1 MFPVLGPLI
10 RLGLS
15 SRTSSRTSALRHR
28 LFPKSQA
35 PSSRRAPVLPVPLS
49 TLAPSIVGTRSLIG
63 TNEGLTPPGHFEI
76 PTVPVGYATHSPT
89 LKVRPPQTP
98 TTATWPKF
106 FQQEPQPPPP
116 TPSPTTH
123 QHVDNRCHHL
133 DPPHHARSCAQCPA
147 AGDASL
153 DGRGPDN
160 PGEYPQPNRP
170 AR

>member
-63 TNEGLTPPGHFEI
+63 TNEGLTMSHVTVTPVTVTVTHVTYVTCHRPGVTQDCDVSVIHQVSYQQGYVEI
-76 PTVPVGYATHSPT
+76 KGMSQSH
-89 LKVRPPQTP
+89 
-98 TTATWPKF
+98 
-106 FQQEPQPPPP
+106 
-116 TPSPTTH
+116 
-123 QHVDNRCHHL
+123 
-133 DPPHHARSCAQCPA
+133 
-147 AGDASL
+147 
-153 DGRGPDN
+153 
-160 PGEYPQPNRP
+160 
-170 AR
+170 